1 MEKISLS
8 KRIENYCFKQNGWV
22 HSGTLERLALEAGYK
37 SSNAGR
43 RCREMQNDGIL
54 ERKLEKGSVL
64 YRYVVKLDNENL
76 HSKEVRCSPK
86 PDNHKTIPQVLALW

>member
-1 MEKISLS
+1 MKISLS
-8 KRIENYCFKQNGWV
+8 KRIENYLKKYDGWM
-22 HSGTLERLALEAGYK
+22 HSGEIERLALNAGYK

-64 YRYVVKLDNENL
+64 YKY
-76 HSKEVRCSPK
+76 
-86 PDNHKTIPQVLALW
+86 KTL